1 MWIEKI
7 ARLSCI
13 TKSTVYFL
21 LSWLRMS
28 VLMSNNTTSQMNA
41 NTSTVGALEVISVQP
56 FGRLIQGSDRAL
68 VYLDILSGVFYKQQ

>member
-1 MWIEKI
+1 
-7 ARLSCI
+7 
-13 TKSTVYFL
+13 
-21 LSWLRMS
+21 MS